1 MLLSILIF
9 LPLLAAIVLLMLDK
23 KHARNVA
30 VAVAIAELIL
40 AVVMAV
46 GFQPDASFQFAA
58 DYSWIASQGIRF
70 HVAIDGISLLMVLLT
85 TGLTPFILIAS
96 AILWERPASF
106 YALILVMETALVGV
120 FTALDGFLF
129 YVFWEMA
136 LIPIYIIC
144 LRWGGENRAAITLK
158 FFIYTLAGSLLM
170 LVALIF
176 VYFSTPAPHSFDIQA
191 LYSAAQ
197 QLPAEQ
203 QGWIFWAMFIAFAI
217 KMPLF
222 PFHTWQPDT
231 YDTAPSQGAMLLSGI
246 MLKMGIFGLIRWL
259 IPMVP
264 QGVHDWGSTAI
275 ILAVTG
281 VVYASC
287 IAIVQ
292 KDLKRLIAYSSI
304 AHVGLI
310 AAGIFTLNRIGIQG
324 AMVQMIS
331 HGIVIVALFF
341 IVDIILARTNTQEM
355 ARLGGIRSLAPRFAT
370 VFIIVILGS
379 IALPLTSGFV
389 GEFML
394 INSIFGYDRVMGA
407 FAGLTM
413 ILAAVYMLRG
423 FQFTMLGEEGSASSV
438 FADLSNEEKFVLYP
452 LAALILVIG
461 VYPAPLL
468 RISEAAVNEVLSV
481 ITQYHTLR

>member
-1 MLLSILIF
+1 MLISALIF
-9 LPLLAAIVLLMLDK
+9 LPLLAAVVLMMLDRR
-23 KHARNVA
+23 HARNVA
-30 VAVAIAELIL
+30 VTAAVAELMLTIFV
-40 AVVMAV
+40 AVR
-46 GFQPDASFQFAA
+46 FQPDASFQFVA
-58 DYSWIASQGIRF
+58 DYPWIASQGIRF

-85 TGLTPFILIAS
+85 TGLTPFILMAS
-96 AILWERPASF
+96 AIRWERPASF

-158 FFIYTLAGSLLM
+158 FFVYTLAGSLLM

-176 VYFSTPAPHSFDIQA
+176 VYFSTPAPHSFDIRA

-197 QLPAEQ
+197 QLTATQ

-264 QGVHDWGSTAI
+264 QGVHDWGLTAI
-275 ILAVTG
+275 ILSVIG

-304 AHVGLI
+304 AHVSLI
-310 AAGIFTLNRIGIQG
+310 AAGIFTLNRIGMQG

-355 ARLGGIRSLAPRFAT
+355 ARLGGIRSLAPQLAT

-394 INSIFGYDRVMGA
+394 INSIFGYDRIIGA

-423 FQFTMLGEEGSASSV
+423 FQFTMLGRQGSASSV
-438 FADLSNEEKFVLYP
+438 FADLTGAEKLVLYP

-461 VYPAPLL
+461 VYPTPLL
-468 RISEAAVNEVLSV
+468 QISEAAVNDVLS
-481 ITQYHTLR
+481 ILTQYHTLR

>member
-1 MLLSILIF
+1 MFITALIF
-9 LPLLAAIVLLMLDK
+9 WPLLAAAILLMLDRRRA
-23 KHARNVA
+23 HVVA
-30 VAVAIAELIL
+30 VAAALVELALALTIA
-40 AVVMAV
+40 AR
-46 GFQPDASFQFAA
+46 FQPDASFQFAV
-58 DYSWIASQGIRF
+58 DLPWIASQGIRF
-70 HVAIDGISLLMVLLT
+70 HAAIDGISLMMVLLT
-85 TGLTPFILIAS
+85 TGLTPFILLAS
-96 AILWERPASF
+96 SARWQGPASF

-120 FTALDGFLF
+120 FTVLDGLLF

-176 VYFSTPAPHSFDIQA
+176 VYFNTPDPHSFDIQA
-191 LYSAAQ
+191 LYQAAHQLPRAQ
-197 QLPAEQ
+197 Q
-203 QGWIFWAMFIAFAI
+203 GVIFWAMFVAFAI

-231 YDTAPSQGAMLLSGI
+231 YNTAPSQGAMLLSGI

-264 QGVHDWGSTAI
+264 QGVHDWGLTAI
-275 ILAVTG
+275 VLAVIG

-287 IAIVQ
+287 IAIAQ
-292 KDLKRLIAYSSI
+292 KDLKRLIAWSSI

-341 IVDIILARTNTQEM
+341 VVDIILARTDTQEM
-355 ARLGGIRSLAPRFAT
+355 ARLGGIRATAPRFAT
-370 VFIIVILGS
+370 AFIIVILGS

-394 INSIFGYDRVMGA
+394 INSLFTYDRVLGA

-413 ILAAVYMLRG
+413 ILGAVYMLRS
-423 FQFTMLGEEGSASSV
+423 FQITMLGEGGSASAA
-438 FADLSNEEKFVLYP
+438 FADLTGREKVVLYP
-452 LAALILVIG
+452 LVALILAIG
-461 VYPAPLL
+461 IYPAPLL
-468 RISEAAVNEVLSV
+468 KISEAAVTEVLD
-481 ITQYHTLR
+481 ILTQYHTLR

>member
-1 MLLSILIF
+1 MLLSVLIF
-9 LPLLAAIVLLMLDK
+9 LPLLAAIALLILDK

-40 AVVMAV
+40 TVFMAV
-46 GFQPDASFQFAA
+46 RFQPDASFQFAA
-58 DYSWIASQGIRF
+58 DYPWIASQGIRF

-85 TGLTPFILIAS
+85 TGLTPFILMAS
-96 AILWERPASF
+96 AIRWERPVSF
-106 YALILVMETALVGV
+106 YALILIMETALVGV

-129 YVFWEMA
+129 YVFWELA

-144 LRWGGENRAAITLK
+144 LRWGGENRAAFTLK

-170 LVALIF
+170 LVALIY

-191 LYSAAQ
+191 LYGAAQ
-197 QLPAEQ
+197 QLPAAQ

-310 AAGIFTLNRIGIQG
+310 AAGIFTLNRVGIQG

-438 FADLSNEEKFVLYP
+438 FADLSNAEKLVLYP